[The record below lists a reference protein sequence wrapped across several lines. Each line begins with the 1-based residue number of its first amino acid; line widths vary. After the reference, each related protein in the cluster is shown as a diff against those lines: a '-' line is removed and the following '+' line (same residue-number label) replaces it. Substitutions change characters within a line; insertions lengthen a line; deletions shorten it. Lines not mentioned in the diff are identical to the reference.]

1 MVNGIIIALK
11 AFCLAFVIYL
21 SIESIVA
28 YNQLKKDKAKQEI
41 MDEEL
46 INRVKFYSSV
56 NKTQLLT
63 KGASKEEYEQIQ
75 NELLRMIDEAEY
87 GQNEDR

>member
-1 MVNGIIIALK
+1 MNGIIIVLK

-21 SIESIVA
+21 SVESIVA
-28 YNQLKKDKAKQEI
+28 YNQLKKDKAKQEV

-63 KGASKEEYEQIQ
+63 KGSSKEEYEQIQ
-75 NELLRMIDEAEY
+75 NELLRMIDEAEH